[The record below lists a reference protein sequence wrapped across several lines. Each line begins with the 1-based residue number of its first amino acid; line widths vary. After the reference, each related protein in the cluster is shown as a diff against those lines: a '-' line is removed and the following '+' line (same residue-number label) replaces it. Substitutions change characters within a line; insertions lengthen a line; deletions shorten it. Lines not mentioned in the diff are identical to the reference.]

1 MSVESLFAP
10 STAPVRRGLRD
21 DVYDRVLELL
31 LSGALPPGARLGID
45 RIATSLEVSP
55 TPVRE
60 ALVLLERTGLVTRE
74 LSKGYRVA
82 EPLTIE
88 QINELFDARLI
99 LEVGAMELAERRP
112 EGLHEALSEAQLA
125 HERAARDLLA
135 VEGALPVAVVQ
146 AYFAADVRFHDVVRE
161 FARNHFVSEMSVS
174 LSTHLHRMRQ
184 TLRNGQSDVEFA
196 IAEHKAIVDAIASG
210 EPGAGVAAMR
220 EHITLVRGRARAD
233 AD

>member
-1 MSVESLFAP
+1 MSAESLFASSP
-10 STAPVRRGLRD
+10 APVRRGLRD

-45 RIATSLEVSP
+45 RIASDLEVSP

-60 ALVLLERTGLVTRE
+60 ALALLERTGLITRE

-82 EPLTIE
+82 QPLSIE

-99 LEVGAMELAERRP
+99 LEAGAMELAERAP
-112 EGLHEALSEAQLA
+112 QGLHAALLEAHAA
-125 HERAARDLLA
+125 HELAAQQLLD
-135 VEGALPVAVVQ
+135 VEDTMPVPVVQ

-174 LSTHLHRMRQ
+174 LSTHLHLMRQ
-184 TLRNGQSDVEFA
+184 TLRNGRSDVEFA
-196 IAEHKAIVDAIASG
+196 LVEHRAIIDAVGSG
-210 EPGAGVAAMR
+210 VPGAGVAAMR
-220 EHITLVRGRARAD
+220 EHITNVRGRARAE
-233 AD
+233 A